1 MIHPERHHILIPDD
15 PDALAA
21 ALADVRA
28 LAERSGFGD
37 RAADAALAVAELVA
51 NAREHG
57 SPPVRVDAWVDGRL
71 VIEVHDGGGGF
82 EARPVWGAH
91 PPAPSGTR
99 GRGLWI
105 VRQLADLVEVG
116 RGPDGTLVRMELT
129 HEPQIGA

>member
-1 MIHPERHHILIPDD
+1 VISPERHRIVISDH

-28 LAERSGFGD
+28 LAERSGLAD

-71 VIEVHDGGGGF
+71 VIEVHDAGGGF

-91 PPAPSGTR
+91 PPAPLGTR

-116 RGPDGTLVRMELT
+116 RGPDGALVRMELT

>member
-21 ALADVRA
+21 ALADVRT

-71 VIEVHDGGGGF
+71 VVEVHDAGGGF

-91 PPAPSGTR
+91 PPAPNGTR

-116 RGPDGTLVRMELT
+116 RGPGGTLVRMELT